1 VNLSPAT
8 KSYLLGDLLSKV
20 SRSFYLT
27 LSILPV
33 SVRTQVGLAY
43 LFARA
48 ADTITDTDLIEQS
61 ERLIHLKNFQKL
73 FTLETIDWEIVQS
86 IQLALVSHQA
96 LPAER
101 ILLEKLEDCFRV
113 YLECEYP
120 DQVRIRDLMTT
131 LTKGMEMDLTIFQG
145 GTTENPLPLGTQE
158 DLNRYTYYVA
168 GCVGEYWTNLMCAH
182 LSSLNHWDVKQMSSI
197 GINFGKGLQLTNII
211 KDVAKDL
218 RRGRCYIPEILLNS
232 TGLTSNDILQSES
245 WPSFQPILN
254 KLIQQAMEY
263 LDQGWDYTMAIPRSE
278 IRLRLACM
286 WPILLGGETLKL
298 IQNSPNLLSPKYQI
312 KITRGCVYK
321 IIGVTTITGG
331 SGSVGTI
338 YWKKLYNQVTKT
350 YAT

>member
-1 VNLSPAT
+1 MNLSPAT
-8 KSYLLGDLLSKV
+8 KSYLLGDLLPKV

-48 ADTITDTDLIEQS
+48 ADTITDTELIEQS
-61 ERLIHLKNFQKL
+61 ERLTHLKNFQKL
-73 FTLETIDWEIVQS
+73 FTLETIDWKMVKS
-86 IQLALVSHQA
+86 IQFALVSHQA

-101 ILLEKLEDCFRV
+101 ILLEKLEDCFQV
-113 YLECEYP
+113 YLECEHT
-120 DQVRIRDLMTT
+120 DQARIKDLMTT
-131 LTKGMEMDLTIFQG
+131 LTQGMEMDLTVFQG
-145 GTTENPLPLGTQE
+145 GTTEIPLPLRTEE

-168 GCVGEYWTNLMCAH
+168 GCVGEYWTNLMCDH

-218 RRGRCYIPEILLNS
+218 RRGRCYIPEPLLSS
-232 TGLTSNDILQSES
+232 TGLTSSDILQPES
-245 WPSFQPILN
+245 WSEFKPILN
-254 KLIQQAMEY
+254 NLIQQAVKH
-263 LDQGWDYTMAIPRSE
+263 LDQGWEYTMAIPRSE

-298 IQNSPNLLSPKYQI
+298 VRNSPNLLNPDYQV
-312 KITRGCVYK
+312 KVTRSCVYK
-321 IIGVTTITGG
+321 IIALTTVTGG
-331 SGSVGTI
+331 SGSIGTI
-338 YWKKLYNQVTKT
+338 YWKKLYNELTKSYVT
-350 YAT
+350 